1 MAIAKRF
8 EDLSVWQEARELVG
22 QIYALTSVSQFNRDI
37 ALRDQIR
44 RAAISV
50 MSNIAEG
57 FGRRTNRDFAKFLT
71 QARGSVAETQS
82 HLYVALDQGYIDEQ
96 SFQQLYEKCDHISR
110 MLQRL
115 ITYLHSTST
124 RNAQRT
130 TRNTKGVISVD

>member
-124 RNAQRT
+124 RNAQRA
-130 TRNTKGVISVD
+130 TRKG